1 MKPFQTAALFAAL
14 PIALLAGCGVPENSA
29 GVAPPAVAQA
39 SATPPDAAPAP
50 PDVTGPINGIYGGR
64 SEQVD
69 AKIPGCPYPEL
80 GLIEIGDRTLL
91 FPYTTDL
98 IYVAPVQ
105 ADGTVHS
112 EVGRTTLDGHLVDGR
127 LAFSVTTPDCTSSF
141 SFRRRSGF

>member
-1 MKPFQTAALFAAL
+1 MKPLKTAALLAAL
-14 PIALLAGCGVPENSA
+14 PVALLCGCGVPENSA
-29 GVAPPAVAQA
+29 GVAPPAMAR
-39 SATPPDAAPAP
+39 TIAP
-50 PDVTGPINGIYGGR
+50 PQPAQPDVAGPINGIYGGA
-64 SEQVD
+64 SEQVE
-69 AKIPGCPYPEL
+69 AKIPGCPYAEL

-112 EVGRTTLDGHLVDGR
+112 QLGQTTLDGHLIDGR
-127 LAFSVTTPDCTSSF
+127 LAFSVTTPDCTSRF